1 MDIASIRP
9 ILRPTIPATHLV
21 NNLPGKRRRRKSRSR
36 HRRLPILI
44 HKPRHSSPSI
54 HLPPT
59 NTAFRFA
66 TVGSKFHPPK
76 LTNLPVHAPRP
87 LRARHHA
94 KDQDIHMALMPMKHS
109 QA

>member
-21 NNLPGKRRRRKSRSR
+21 NNLPGKRRRRKPRPG
-36 HRRLPILI
+36 HRRLPVLI